1 MEEETFDIKC
11 GKPNDSSCD
20 QNTIAW
26 GLTVK
31 DLTNPE
37 LLRKVLLKIETH
49 FVETGKCVHIER
61 WEREESA
68 DERGETK

>member
-1 MEEETFDIKC
+1 MFEETFDIKC

-31 DLTNPE
+31 DLTDPK
-37 LLRKVLLKIETH
+37 LLRKLLLRIETH
-49 FVETGKCVHIER
+49 FAETGNCAVLEKG
-61 WEREESA
+61 A
-68 DERGETK
+68 DDEV

>member
-37 LLRKVLLKIETH
+37 LLRKVLLKIENH
-49 FVETGKCVHIER
+49 FAEIGNCALLEKQ
-61 WEREESA
+61 A
-68 DERGETK
+68 D